1 MNDGLVIQTPG
12 QIQIST
18 FTPHGLTLR
27 LPATACAV
35 GQFLRI
41 HLFPWKKLAR
51 STPLSTNEAMKTWDI
66 LAKVI
71 HIEAAHT
78 LERTVILEVENL
90 YMKRWKTFRAIF
102 RLVQARVNRIV
113 KTIQG

>member
-1 MNDGLVIQTPG
+1 MRNIRFPLIRKSDFKDFQYSIFVENLDDDLAIHTPG

-18 FTPHGLTLR
+18 FTPR
-27 LPATACAV
+27 
-35 GQFLRI
+35 
-41 HLFPWKKLAR
+41 
-51 STPLSTNEAMKTWDI
+51 
-66 LAKVI
+66 VI

-78 LERTVILEVENL
+78 LERI

-102 RLVQARVNRIV
+102 RLVQARVNRVV